1 MGPLLRTGIRFVAW
15 VYMTRIERE
24 RHARPWL
31 KTEKLMVTRKFQESL
46 KSSPTLNGLNRDLLA
61 WVVHTVVSR
70 TEEFELFTNID
81 RSVWSNRLGSHYR
94 RYLDWLVVNEILEE
108 NTRYRNDSK
117 NPERNFPMSFRVKG
131 LNDSNSSQQLVVQ
144 TRTLSRVSHFKDQSD
159 LVDNVTRYVYRCLQ
173 DLMVTR
179 NLVYIP
185 DQVRDALALEQC
197 KRIYSGCFNV
207 HYGDQSKRLF
217 HSVILMVR
225 EGRQNLRLQTPGED
239 LVYCDVKTCYPNL
252 LVSYINDPNERD
264 LWIDALNKDLYDVAR
279 TTLQSLHS
287 REKVKVHFSKFLSD
301 PKHPTNNVAGR
312 FLETHFPHL
321 LKTIQGDANMAL
333 NLQNLEASIL
343 VQQMVNWA
351 IQHRIWYVPMFDGFL
366 CKHHQINQIKDQAA
380 NLLEKRLKHRPIINH
395 QVLG

>member
-1 MGPLLRTGIRFVAW
+1 
-15 VYMTRIERE
+15 MTRIERE
-24 RHARPWL
+24 RNQRSWL
-31 KTEKLMVTRKFQESL
+31 KTEKLVVTRKFQDRVQT
-46 KSSPTLNGLNRDLLA
+46 PHMGNGQDPNLLA
-61 WVVHTVVSR
+61 WVVDTVISECGENYQFFAEIPR
-70 TEEFELFTNID
+70 E
-81 RSVWSNRLGSHYR
+81 VWSNRLDSNYR
-94 RYLDWLVVNEILEE
+94 RFLDWLVVNEILER
-108 NTRYRNDSK
+108 NPRYKNDPK
-117 NPERNFPMSFRVKG
+117 NPDDNFPMSFRVKD
-131 LNDSNSSQQLVVQ
+131 LNQGNSDQELVVI
-144 TRTLSRVSHFKDQSD
+144 TRKLSRVSHFKDQSKLD
-159 LVDNVTRYVYRCLQ
+159 DDVTRYVHQCLQ
-173 DLMVTR
+173 EITVNKDLVP
-179 NLVYIP
+179 IHDP
-185 DQVRDALALEQC
+185 VREAMALYQC
-197 KRIYSGCFNV
+197 RRIWSRCFNL
-207 HYGDQSKRLF
+207 HYGEKSQRLF

-279 TTLQSLHS
+279 TTLQSSHS